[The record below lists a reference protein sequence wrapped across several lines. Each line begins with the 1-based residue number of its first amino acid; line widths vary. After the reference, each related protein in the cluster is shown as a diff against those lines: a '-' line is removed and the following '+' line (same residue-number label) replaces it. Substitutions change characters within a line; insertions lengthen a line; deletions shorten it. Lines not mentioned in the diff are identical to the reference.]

1 MSPGGA
7 PIVVVGDLMV
17 DVVAAAREPLAHAS
31 DTEARVRWTGGGA
44 AANVAAW
51 LAAERG
57 GGAPVVLVARAGADV
72 AGHGAVAELRDAGVD
87 VRVALDDDLATGTC
101 VVVIGADGERTM
113 LPDRGANLALAPE
126 DVPADAFAPGGHLH
140 LSGYVLLHDGP
151 RAAGLTALDHARE
164 AGMTISVDPA
174 SAAPL
179 RACGVDRVLGWI
191 AGADTLLPNL
201 DEARVLTGVE
211 DPEAA
216 ARALV
221 GAAGAREVVVTLG
234 AAGALWTDGSR
245 LLRAAAPSAELV
257 VDTTGAGD
265 AFAAGWLAARRGGA
279 DPAAALAA
287 ACALGARAVAQAGAR
302 PLPSHVRALTKER

>member
-1 MSPGGA
+1 MTPPR

-17 DVVAAAREPLAHAS
+17 DVVAAATAPLAHAS
-31 DTEARVRWTGGGA
+31 DTDARVRWTGGGA

-51 LAAERG
+51 LADSDV
-57 GGAPVVLVARAGADV
+57 PVALVARAGDDV
-72 AGHGAVAELRDAGVD
+72 AGRGAVAELAAAGVD
-87 VRVALDDDLATGTC
+87 ARVVLDGNRPTGTC

-113 LPDRGANLALAPE
+113 LPDRGANLALEPGDLPDE
-126 DVPADAFAPGGHLH
+126 LFVTGGHLH

-151 RAAGLTALDHARE
+151 RAAGLAALERARA

-179 RACGVDRVLGWI
+179 RTVGVEELLRWI
-191 AGADTLLPNL
+191 AGADVLLPNQ
-201 DEARVLTGVE
+201 DEAAVLTGEE
-211 DPEAA
+211 DPARA

-221 GAAGAREVVVTLG
+221 EHAGVREVVVTLG
-234 AAGALWTDGSR
+234 AGGALWSDGSAI
-245 LLRAAAPSAELV
+245 LRVPAPAVDV

-279 DPAAALAA
+279 DAHAALEA
-287 ACALGARAVAQAGAR
+287 ACATGARAVRRAGAR
-302 PLPSHVRALTKER
+302 P